1 MVESRVADCFVHVLI
16 ISDIRSIAY
25 LELYVCNFGKE
36 KETLWRKF
44 LAIWLHFYFVP
55 TSYDH
60 CERGSWYLTRNL
72 TNSIDVIFSLNYI
85 QNSLNIHTVEYWFLT
100 KKANWLINRIVSAFY
115 RCGDLRAVNAS
126 RENVERFRKM
136 LYRRMYR
143 SSIVLFLL
151 ENGKRTNG
159 KAD

>member
-1 MVESRVADCFVHVLI
+1 M
-16 ISDIRSIAY
+16 
-25 LELYVCNFGKE
+25 
-36 KETLWRKF
+36 
-44 LAIWLHFYFVP
+44 
-55 TSYDH
+55 
-60 CERGSWYLTRNL
+60 
-72 TNSIDVIFSLNYI
+72 IFSLNYI
-85 QNSLNIHTVEYWFLT
+85 QSSLNIHTVEYWFLT
-100 KKANWLINRIVSAFY
+100 KKTNWLINRIVSAFY

-151 ENGKRTNG
+151 ENGERTNG